1 MSVLNEPTLVLN
13 RNWQP
18 VTFMPVQTAIVN
30 VMRDMASLLDPDN
43 YYLMPFDEWVE
54 THKPTVFE
62 DVLVNGE
69 KRPKEA
75 QPKLDADGKQLVDE
89 EGNPETVSHRWIKTT
104 RLWIPAP
111 EVIVLK
117 QYGETPPRKITFNR
131 SNLARR
137 DDYLCQYC
145 GKEIGVVKMT
155 IDHVLPRSR
164 GGGNSW
170 ENCVSACG
178 DCNSR
183 KADKT
188 PKEARMEL
196 RKEPVKPSW
205 RPNQLLPKED
215 VMRAAWKP
223 FLEKAAV

>member
-1 MSVLNEPTLVLN
+1 MSVLNEPCLVLN

-30 VMRDMASLLDPDN
+30 VMRDMASVLDPAN
-43 YYLMPFDEWVE
+43 YYLMSFEEWIE
-54 THKPTVFE
+54 THQPET
-62 DVLVNGE
+62 D
-69 KRPKEA
+69 EA
-75 QPKLDADGKQLVDE
+75 
-89 EGNPETVSHRWIKTT
+89 GNPIEGDGARWIKTS
-104 RLWIPAP
+104 RVWVPAP

-131 SNLARR
+131 TNLARR
-137 DDYLCQYC
+137 DDYSCQYC
-145 GKEIGVVKMT
+145 GKELGVVKMT

-164 GGGNSW
+164 GGQNSW

-188 PKEARMEL
+188 PKEAKMSL
-196 RKEPVKPSW
+196 RKQPEKPAW
-205 RPNQLLPKED
+205 RPNQLVPSKG
-215 VMRAAWKP
+215 VMRPSWRP
-223 FLEKAAV
+223 FLEKAGV

>member
-1 MSVLNEPTLVLN
+1 MSVLNEPVLTLN

-30 VMRDMASLLDPDN
+30 VMRDMASVLDPVN
-43 YYLMPFDEWVE
+43 YYLMPFEEWVE
-54 THKPTVFE
+54 THKP
-62 DVLVNGE
+62 
-69 KRPKEA
+69 A
-75 QPKLDADGKQLVDE
+75 LDD
-89 EGNPETVSHRWIKTT
+89 EGNPVESEKRWIKTS

-117 QYGETPPRKITFNR
+117 QYGETPPRRITFNR

-145 GKEIGVVKMT
+145 GKEIGIVKMT

-164 GGGNSW
+164 GGVNSW

-188 PKEARMEL
+188 PKEAKMAL
-196 RKEPVKPSW
+196 RKQPEKPAW
-205 RPNQLLPKED
+205 RANQLLPKENM
-215 VMRAAWKP
+215 MRSSWRP
-223 FLEKAAV
+223 FLEKAGV

>member
-1 MSVLNEPTLVLN
+1 MSVLNEPVLVLN

-30 VMRDMASLLDPDN
+30 VMRDMASILDPVN
-43 YYLMPFDEWVE
+43 YYLMPFEEWIEAHQPVLDDSGDPVE
-54 THKPTVFE
+54 S
-62 DVLVNGE
+62 E
-69 KRPKEA
+69 K
-75 QPKLDADGKQLVDE
+75 
-89 EGNPETVSHRWIKTT
+89 RWIKTS

-164 GGGNSW
+164 GGENSW
-170 ENCVSACG
+170 ENCVASCG

-188 PKEARMEL
+188 PKEARMAL

-205 RPNQLLPKED
+205 RPNQLLPKEN
-215 VMRAAWKP
+215 VMRPSWKP